1 MKSSTSAPSD
11 DPPSST
17 DGCLVLL
24 NVPLATTEWDLRQMI
39 EHVGVHSPITVRF
52 EPGALPEINKVTLH
66 FKNQIDLEIADVTL
80 RETSWNT
87 EDGGARIQIY
97 RSEQGDGGSM
107 WPGYPADKMK
117 ESQEAH
123 AESASISQWMD
134 HIAKTKFPDMCKSE
148 FPKKRKIGEV
158 LTKPDDDDDDEDSRA
173 GDWSS
178 PDKAAGPDTPS
189 DREDSDTGGITCNQC
204 ISLGRCCH
212 CGQPFDG

>member
-1 MKSSTSAPSD
+1 MKVSLESRVSVCSS
-11 DPPSST
+11 
-17 DGCLVLL
+17 
-24 NVPLATTEWDLRQMI
+24 LALWLFDFEL
-39 EHVGVHSPITVRF
+39 HSV
-52 EPGALPEINKVTLH
+52 VS
-66 FKNQIDLEIADVTL
+66 VV
-80 RETSWNT
+80 S
-87 EDGGARIQIY
+87 Y
-97 RSEQGDGGSM
+97 
-107 WPGYPADKMK
+107 KMK

-123 AESASISQWMD
+123 AESAELTVTEGTASGSKQNPTRFTSVSQWMD

-158 LTKPDDDDDDEDSRA
+158 LTKPDDDDEDSRA

-189 DREDSDTGGITCNQC
+189 DLEDSDALFQARIIHVFPAHRGCNQC